1 MESFPFRSHRNGRRA
16 TALAASGQGR
26 SGPHLSYPAS
36 RLAAVNRTD
45 RLYALVEELRAVAPR
60 PCSARR
66 LAGRFE
72 VSVRT
77 VERDISALQQSGVP
91 IYAEPG
97 RTGGY
102 CLDKARTLPPVNLT
116 PGEAVA
122 MAVAL
127 RGLAG
132 TPFRATAGSALHKLV
147 AAMQSDDA
155 AAAHDLAGRILLLD
169 DEGGLPP
176 MPRMVAAALD
186 ARRVLRIGYG
196 DREGAATTREIEPLG
211 YVGSAHHWYLMAWCR
226 LRDGLRAFRTDRI
239 TSVSVTAE
247 VPVPR
252 SLRREDLDIPEGVVR
267 RLTLS

>member
-1 MESFPFRSHRNGRRA
+1 M
-16 TALAASGQGR
+16 
-26 SGPHLSYPAS
+26 
-36 RLAAVNRTD
+36 NRTD

-60 PCSARR
+60 PRSARW

-127 RGLAG
+127 RRLEG
-132 TPFRATAGSALHKLV
+132 TPFQATAGSALRKLV
-147 AAMQSDDA
+147 AAMQGDDA
-155 AAAHDLAGRILLLD
+155 AAAHDLAGRIHLFGD
-169 DEGGLPP
+169 GPATP
-176 MPRMVAAALD
+176 AVPRMVADALD
-186 ARRVLRIGYG
+186 TRRVLRIGYG
-196 DREGAATTREIEPLG
+196 DRDGATSMREIEPLG
-211 YVGSAHHWYLMAWCR
+211 YIGKTDHWYLVAWCR
-226 LRDGLRAFRTDRI
+226 LRDALRVFRTDRI

-247 VPVPR
+247 VPPPR
-252 SLRREDLDIPEGVVR
+252 VLRSEDLDIPEGVVR
-267 RLTLS
+267 QLTLN

>member
-1 MESFPFRSHRNGRRA
+1 
-16 TALAASGQGR
+16 
-26 SGPHLSYPAS
+26 
-36 RLAAVNRTD
+36 VNRTD

-60 PCSARR
+60 PRSARW

-77 VERDISALQQSGVP
+77 VERDIDALQQSGVP

-127 RGLAG
+127 HRMEG
-132 TPFRATAGSALHKLV
+132 TPFRAAAGSALRKLV
-147 AAMQSDDA
+147 SAMQADDA
-155 AAAHDLAGRILLLD
+155 AAARALAERVHLL
-169 DEGGLPP
+169 GGGPP
-176 MPRMVAAALD
+176 APVPRLVSDAVA
-186 ARRVLRIGYG
+186 ARRVLRIRYG
-196 DREGAATTREIEPLG
+196 DRDGTATTREVEPLG
-211 YVGSAHHWYLMAWCR
+211 YVGKEFHWYLVAWCR

-239 TSVSVTAE
+239 ASISVTAE
-247 VPVPR
+247 VPAPR
-252 SLRREDLDIPEGVVR
+252 SLRRADLDIPYGPVR
-267 RLTLS
+267 QLTLG

>member
-1 MESFPFRSHRNGRRA
+1 M
-16 TALAASGQGR
+16 
-26 SGPHLSYPAS
+26 
-36 RLAAVNRTD
+36 NRTD

-60 PCSARR
+60 PRSAPW

-91 IYAEPG
+91 IWAEPG

-116 PGEAVA
+116 PSEAVA

-127 RGLAG
+127 RRLDG
-132 TPFRATAGSALHKLV
+132 TPFQSTASSALHKLV
-147 AAMQSDDA
+147 GAMQSDDA
-155 AAAHDLAGRILLLD
+155 AAARDLAGRVLLLGEF
-169 DEGGLPP
+169 DEPGPPP
-176 MPRMVAAALD
+176 MPRLIADAMT

-196 DREGAATTREIEPLG
+196 DRDGTVSTREVEPLG
-211 YVGSAHHWYLMAWCR
+211 YVSRASYWYLVAWCR
-226 LRDGLRAFRTDRI
+226 LRDAARAFRTDRI

-247 VPVPR
+247 VPAPR
-252 SLRREDLDIPEGVVR
+252 ALEHEHLDQDRIHRLSL
-267 RLTLS
+267 S